1 MSRVI
6 LYSVSSTGADEGH
19 RFAAFRMVR
28 SFGMTNWSRTAAQN
42 FSSGEDGVGGSLASL
57 AHESSG
63 VTNGVAPLKAS
74 RRAKSR
80 RFMRPPGNA
89 RDSTPA
95 RRPRGAEMRGISPSD
110 SDPERP
116 RLRT

>member
-6 LYSVSSTGADEGH
+6 LYSVSSTGADEGQ
-19 RFAAFRMVR
+19 RFAAFRIVR
-28 SFGMTNWSRTAAQN
+28 SFGMTNWSRTAVQN
-42 FSSGEDGVGGSLASL
+42 FSFGDDGVGGSLVFL
-57 AHESSG
+57 AHVSSG
-63 VTNGVAPLKAS
+63 VKNGAAPLKAS
-74 RRAKSR
+74 KRAKSR

-110 SDPERP
+110 SDPGRP
-116 RLRT
+116 PLRT